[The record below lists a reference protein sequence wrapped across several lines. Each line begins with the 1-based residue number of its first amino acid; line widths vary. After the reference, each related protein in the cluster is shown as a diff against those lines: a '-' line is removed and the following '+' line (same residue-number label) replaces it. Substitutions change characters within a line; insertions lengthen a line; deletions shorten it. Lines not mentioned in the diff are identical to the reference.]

1 MGYNLTSTH
10 LWPTSVN
17 ELTLIFR
24 DALLALIP
32 IADRARMQWREP
44 KNYDD
49 WDSIAQSLFQSI
61 VVSSLAHAG
70 PLQPSYEL
78 PKYDVRI
85 ANYSENSFLS
95 TSACPT
101 DLAFVCF
108 ETGQSPFDSALFAR
122 LDTTGKVLKF
132 ERESVE
138 RVYFVLSSR
147 SSDSIFVQD
156 NIRVDL

>member
-1 MGYNLTSTH
+1 MGSNLTSSH

-49 WDSIAQSLFQSI
+49 WDLIAQSLFQSI
-61 VVSSLAHAG
+61 VVSSLAHAE
-70 PLQPSYEL
+70 PLQPSYRL
-78 PKYDVRI
+78 PIYDARI
-85 ANYSENSFLS
+85 ADYSESSFLS
-95 TSACPT
+95 TSAGPT

-108 ETGQSPFDSALFAR
+108 ETDQSPFDSAVFAR
-122 LDTTGKVLKF
+122 LDTTGKVIQL
-132 ERESVE
+132 EREKVE

-147 SSDSIFVQD
+147 STGSVVVQD
-156 NIRVDL
+156 SVQVDL